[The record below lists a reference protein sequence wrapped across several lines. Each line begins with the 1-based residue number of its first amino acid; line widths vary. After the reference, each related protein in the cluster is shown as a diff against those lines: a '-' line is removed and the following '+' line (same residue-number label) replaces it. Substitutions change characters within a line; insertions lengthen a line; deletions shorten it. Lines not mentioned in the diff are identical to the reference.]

1 MITVWLLT
9 LMMHSHLVL
18 PGEPVTFANKSD
30 CLTYAATINEK
41 LQPGDVAVCVEGVA
55 K

>member
-1 MITVWLLT
+1 MITVWLIA
-9 LMMHSHLVL
+9 LMMHSHLAL